1 MQSTRRIL
9 FIFTILSVFFSAL
22 AFASDSST
30 PEQAPLEVETQYNV
44 DQDLLVYREMAVS
57 LAAAN
62 PQYTIDDI
70 YSLLTTTNSTLSTIS
85 SRVNTTNT
93 RLTTTNSKLDTL
105 LYGVLGTNTGTPA
118 LDILST
124 LYLSDGAG
132 GQYTLSELVG
142 MCWSR
147 LGNIDSQLDSLY
159 TISNQAQSLI
169 TETQRTNSKLEYVF
183 SAVEDT
189 INIKW
194 YDSGVTYL
202 GTSLSL
208 GGQYI
213 YSQESAP
220 TFFVDYSVSS
230 DFVNPQLFRFSLPL
244 LRTPPNYTHDY
255 SYSLVSITATNS
267 NNTISVT
274 VPDYFIQQ
282 YNSGIYLYLF
292 DPPLRSGYTYTFE
305 ITLLNNASF
314 TYRPTYSSSVVT
326 IPFDTL
332 DFQII
337 KTAFYQAKDSRTSV
351 QQLDQ
356 LISIGSQL
364 SSLAQSSS
372 SGAAAAEAL
381 ADYFVSPQKQAAEDA
396 SQQVINETLNDFTG
410 SGSGAAKKSDSKAMS
425 DVSGSIQSGLNSGGS
440 VSGATGVFNSGSDF
454 WGWFSQDNANKI
466 NNPYP
471 APVVN
476 NTRKSSGSGDEIVDF
491 LTPNS
496 QTLQDL
502 LRNGDR

>member
-1 MQSTRRIL
+1 M
-9 FIFTILSVFFSAL
+9 
-22 AFASDSST
+22 AFASDSPD
-30 PEQAPLEVETQYNV
+30 PEQAPLEVVTQYNV
-44 DQDLLVYREMAVS
+44 DQELLVYREMAVS

-194 YDSGVTYL
+194 YDSGATFNGMTL
-202 GTSLSL
+202 GFDTNFTSGSVYTNNFKVSLSVPL
-208 GGQYI
+208 SNYGNSPSVYRLFVPFYASFAVNDHSIYDLVSVYRYLNGNFDPISFSDNYFIENTQNGIYI
-213 YSQESAP
+213 YLFDFNKWIGSTYYFEIVNNSSFTSVYNGTYTP
-220 TFFVDYSVSS
+220 SLVFVPFDTIDYQLIKAGFYDAKNSVSS
-230 DFVNPQLFRFSLPL
+230 ESA
-244 LRTPPNYTHDY
+244 
-255 SYSLVSITATNS
+255 S
-267 NNTISVT
+267 
-274 VPDYFIQQ
+274 
-282 YNSGIYLYLF
+282 
-292 DPPLRSGYTYTFE
+292 RSM
-305 ITLLNNASF
+305 A
-314 TYRPTYSSSVVT
+314 
-326 IPFDTL
+326 
-332 DFQII
+332 
-337 KTAFYQAKDSRTSV
+337 
-351 QQLDQ
+351 
-356 LISIGSQL
+356 
-364 SSLAQSSS
+364 
-372 SGAAAAEAL
+372 AL
-381 ADYFVSPQKQAAEDA
+381 ADYIVDPSKQAAEQA
-396 SQQVINETLNDFTG
+396 SQQVIQETLNDFTG

-454 WGWFSQDNANKI
+454 WGWFSQDNSNKI

>member
-1 MQSTRRIL
+1 M
-9 FIFTILSVFFSAL
+9 
-22 AFASDSST
+22 AFASDSPD

-44 DQDLLVYREMAVS
+44 DQDLLVYREMAVT

-85 SRVNTTNT
+85 SRVNTTNS

-183 SAVEDT
+183 NAVEDT

-194 YDSGVTYL
+194 YTPSISYL
-202 GTSLSL
+202 GTSLTL
-208 GGQYI
+208 KGTYLT
-213 YSQESAP
+213 SQTSMASGHSI
-220 TFFVDYSVSS
+220 FVDFSS
-230 DFVNPQLFRFSLPL
+230 STDSNPQLYRFCLPV
-244 LRTPPNYTHDY
+244 RRPAPNYQSIDRF
-255 SYSLVSITATNS
+255 VIRSITAYNAS
-267 NNTISVT
+267 NTFNIDI
-274 VPDYFIQQ
+274 PDHYIVHSSEGSYVYF
-282 YNSGIYLYLF
+282 F
-292 DPPLRSGYTYTFE
+292 DFAVRSGYTYSIEFS
-305 ITLLNNASF
+305 NVNAGF
-314 TYRPTYSSSVVT
+314 TYFPTLSAFVAS

-332 DFQII
+332 DYQII
-337 KTAFYQAKDSRTSV
+337 RTAFSTASSADSDIN
-351 QQLDQ
+351 QLNQ

-364 SSLAQSSS
+364 STLSLSSS

-476 NTRKSSGSGDEIVDF
+476 NTRKSFVSGDEIVDF